1 MCKPE
6 RWGNRVAIRMT
17 PTPCDAQCTG
27 NRLYPI
33 GATAGRSRR
42 ISFTQSSE
50 EPHQHLD
57 RDLLRPG
64 CGTRLRLVATD
75 REDRHAGLIE
85 SAAAIERASAIRCER
100 HVAVRRAR
108 CLPRP
113 PNTEQGDQILREQP
127 DNDDDDHDA
136 YPLLAFRG

>member
-50 EPHQHLD
+50 EPINWTDAQHQEYLARPTTTLLVLYYRGTPAGYIELDASTGDETEIGYFGLMGFVHGRGFGKHL
-57 RDLLRPG
+57 LS
-64 CGTRLRLVATD
+64 V
-75 REDRHAGLIE
+75 
-85 SAAAIERASAIRCER
+85 
-100 HVAVRRAR
+100 
-108 CLPRP
+108 
-113 PNTEQGDQILREQP
+113 
-127 DNDDDDHDA
+127 
-136 YPLLAFRG
+136 